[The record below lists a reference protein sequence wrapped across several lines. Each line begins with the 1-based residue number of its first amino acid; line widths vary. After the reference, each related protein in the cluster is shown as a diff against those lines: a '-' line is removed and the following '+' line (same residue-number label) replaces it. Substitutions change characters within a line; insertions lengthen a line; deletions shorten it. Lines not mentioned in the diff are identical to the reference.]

1 MDNRPLFFTLI
12 IVLFLGI
19 LPSSAQSNTVENKSV
34 TDLIAKKRSYN
45 KENGYGFRIQLYNG
59 LESKAKT
66 IRAKFRI
73 EFPKVFTVMGYD
85 EPDWKIQVGNYK
97 TKLEADKFL
106 NTIKEKFTG
115 AIVVPL

>member
-1 MDNRPLFFTLI
+1 MHNKPLFFTLI
-12 IVLFLGI
+12 FVLFLGI
-19 LPSSAQSNTVENKSV
+19 SPLIAQSNTIENKSV

-59 LESKAKT
+59 LENKAKS

-73 EFPKVFTVMGYD
+73 EFPEVPTVINYD